1 MNWWSAFT
9 IGFLTGGIMALLG
22 ARLFQEDV
30 EEGAGESQEKKNGSI
45 ISKAFLHKVSQGPD
59 IVAIGGGTGLSTL
72 LSGLKYYTRN
82 ITAIVTVTDE
92 GGSSG
97 RLRGEWGVL
106 PPGDIRNCMLALAE
120 DDSSLNRLLNFRFDR
135 GELKGHSL
143 GNLILL
149 AATEMTGD
157 FRKAVEELNKLL
169 AIRGKV
175 IPVTN
180 ESVVLCAATADGD
193 SLRGE
198 LDIARKGCR
207 IESIWIEPA
216 DARAFPEAVA
226 AIENADAVVL
236 GPGSLFTSIIPN
248 LMFREVSDALKRT
261 AAPKIYITNLMTQP
275 GETDGLSLMDHVRW
289 ITRASGTIPD
299 YILVNEEEVPA
310 ALLEAYLAAGAVPLR
325 LSEDNERSLSMMG
338 SKLILSGFLDVTGGN
353 VRHNSQKVSETLI
366 RIAREERE
374 PSRWKS

>member
-9 IGFLTGGIMALLG
+9 IGLLTGGIIALLG
-22 ARLFQEDV
+22 ARLFQEEV
-30 EEGAGESQEKKNGSI
+30 EEGTGGSEDKRDGTI
-45 ISKAFLHKVSQGPD
+45 MTKAFLHKITQGPD

-120 DDSSLNRLLNFRFDR
+120 DDSSLNRILNFRFDR

-198 LDIARKGCR
+198 LDIARRGCR

-226 AIENADAVVL
+226 AIENAEAVVL

-248 LMFREVSDALKRT
+248 LMFREISEALKRT

-275 GETDGLSLMDHVRW
+275 GETDGMSIMDHIRW

-299 YILVNEEEVPA
+299 YILANEEEVPPS
-310 ALLEAYLAAGAVPLR
+310 LLKSYLAAGAAPLF
-325 LSEDNERSLSMMG
+325 LNEENERSLALMG
-338 SKLILSGFLDVTGGN
+338 SKIIQSGFLDVTGGN
-353 VRHNSQKVSETLI
+353 VRHNSQKVSEALM
-366 RIAREERE
+366 RITREERDSS
-374 PSRWKS
+374 PWKS

>member
-9 IGFLTGGIMALLG
+9 IGFLTGGIIALLG
-22 ARLFQEDV
+22 ARLFQEEV
-30 EEGAGESQEKKNGSI
+30 EEGAGESQDKKNGSVMT
-45 ISKAFLHKVSQGPD
+45 KAFLHKVSQGPE

-120 DDSSLNRLLNFRFDR
+120 DDSSLNRLLNYRFDR
-135 GELKGHSL
+135 GELKGHSM

-157 FRKAVEELNKLL
+157 FRKAVEELNRLL

-193 SLRGE
+193 LLRGE
-198 LDIARKGCR
+198 LDIASRGNR
-207 IESIWIEPA
+207 IESIWIEPD
-216 DARAFPEAVA
+216 DARAFPEALA

-248 LMFREVSDALKRT
+248 LMFREVSEALKRT

-275 GETDGLSLMDHVRW
+275 GETDGMTLMDHIRW

-299 YILVNEEEVPA
+299 YILVNDEEVPST
-310 ALLEAYLAAGAVPLR
+310 LLATYRAAGASPLS
-325 LSEDNERSLSMMG
+325 LNEENERTLSLMG
-338 SKLILSGFLDVTGGN
+338 SKLILSGFLDVAGGN
-353 VRHNSQKVSETLI
+353 VRHNSQKVSETLM
-366 RIAREERE
+366 RIAREERDS
-374 PSRWKS
+374 SRWKS

>member
-9 IGFLTGGIMALLG
+9 IGFLTGGIIALLG
-22 ARLFQEDV
+22 ARLFQEEV
-30 EEGAGESQEKKNGSI
+30 EEGAGESQDKKNGSVMT
-45 ISKAFLHKVSQGPD
+45 KAFLHKVSQGPE

-120 DDSSLNRLLNFRFDR
+120 DDSSLNRLLNYRFDR
-135 GELKGHSL
+135 GELKGHSM

-157 FRKAVEELNKLL
+157 FRKAVEELNRLL

-193 SLRGE
+193 LLRGE
-198 LDIARKGCR
+198 LDIASRGSR
-207 IESIWIEPA
+207 IESIWIEPD
-216 DARAFPEAVA
+216 DARAFPEALA

-248 LMFREVSDALKRT
+248 LMLREVSEALKRT

-275 GETDGLSLMDHVRW
+275 GETDGMTLMDHIRW

-299 YILVNEEEVPA
+299 YILVNDEEVPST
-310 ALLEAYLAAGAVPLR
+310 LLATYRAAGASPLS
-325 LSEDNERSLSMMG
+325 LNEENERTLSLMG
-338 SKLILSGFLDVTGGN
+338 SKLILSGFLDVAGGN
-353 VRHNSQKVSETLI
+353 VRHNSQKVSETLM
-366 RIAREERE
+366 RIAREERDS
-374 PSRWKS
+374 SRWKS

>member
-9 IGFLTGGIMALLG
+9 IGLLTGGIIALLG
-22 ARLFQEDV
+22 ARLFQEEV
-30 EEGAGESQEKKNGSI
+30 EEGAGESQDKKNGSVMT
-45 ISKAFLHKVSQGPD
+45 KAFLHKVSQGPE

-120 DDSSLNRLLNFRFDR
+120 DDSSLNRLLNYRFDR
-135 GELKGHSL
+135 GELKGHSM

-157 FRKAVEELNKLL
+157 FRKAVEELNRLL

-198 LDIARKGCR
+198 LDIASRGSR

-216 DARAFPEAVA
+216 DARAFPEALA

-248 LMFREVSDALKRT
+248 LMFREVSEALKRT

-275 GETDGLSLMDHVRW
+275 GETDGMTLMDHIRW

-299 YILVNEEEVPA
+299 YILVNDEEVPST
-310 ALLEAYLAAGAVPLR
+310 LLETYRAAGASPLS
-325 LSEDNERSLSMMG
+325 LSEENERTLSLMG
-338 SKLILSGFLDVTGGN
+338 SKLILSGFLDVAGGN
-353 VRHNSQKVSETLI
+353 VRHNSQKVSETLM
-366 RIAREERE
+366 RIAREERDS
-374 PSRWKS
+374 SRWKS

>member
-1 MNWWSAFT
+1 
-9 IGFLTGGIMALLG
+9 MALLG